1 MESALAKAEKER
13 VRTAAQL
20 RSEDE
25 TRANASEE
33 SLKLA
38 QEVLSKAEAELEEL
52 KAAKEKAESVASTA
66 LEAGKSAALKEYVD
80 EVPKFENRGFKHGW
94 RKALASAGGT
104 LALLIPYEQG
114 DVEPLES
121 DPED

>member
-1 MESALAKAEKER
+1 MESARAEAEKER
-13 VRTAAQL
+13 ARTADQL
-20 RSEDE
+20 RSEAED
-25 TRANASEE
+25 RANASEE

-38 QEVLSKAEAELEEL
+38 QEALSKAEAELEEL
-52 KAAKEKAESVASTA
+52 KVAKKKAESEVSTA
-66 LEAGKSAALKEYVD
+66 LEAGKSAALKEYID

-94 RKALASAGGT
+94 LKALDTAGVT
-104 LALLIPYEQG
+104 LDLPIPYEQV